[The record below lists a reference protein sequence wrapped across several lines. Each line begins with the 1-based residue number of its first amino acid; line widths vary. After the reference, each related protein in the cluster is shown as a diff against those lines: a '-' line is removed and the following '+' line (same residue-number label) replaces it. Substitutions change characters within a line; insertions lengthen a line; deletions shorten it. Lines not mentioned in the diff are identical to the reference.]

1 MRGQLAESIVLF
13 CALALAAG
21 ACGSEEATAP
31 TAGSAISTSTIDVPR
46 PGPTAPSAPAVS
58 APATSMAPEAQSTLP
73 PVATDSSTTVES
85 TDTAGV
91 PLAQILEPY
100 EAAALGSS
108 DFTAYRFDCRR
119 YTGERRSDW
128 QGWEFREIDRDR
140 VVGRGAVLSCGAR
153 TDPPADVG
161 SLDLVVLDDRGTTTG
176 WRVGSDGMGHVPVAS
191 EALLCREYMATE
203 DFGRAMEWMG
213 RSAPWSDDVLAFQW
227 AVAYWFL
234 EGEPD
239 RMDIDG
245 NGIPCELLF
254 DTAVVAEVWTSDSAP

>member
-1 MRGQLAESIVLF
+1 M
-13 CALALAAG
+13 
-21 ACGSEEATAP
+21 
-31 TAGSAISTSTIDVPR
+31 
-46 PGPTAPSAPAVS
+46 
-58 APATSMAPEAQSTLP
+58 
-73 PVATDSSTTVES
+73 ES

-91 PLAQILEPY
+91 PLARILEPY
-100 EAAALGSS
+100 EAAALESS
-108 DFTAYRFDCRR
+108 DFTAYRFDCRQ
-119 YTGERRSDW
+119 YTSERGSDG
-128 QGWEFREIDRDR
+128 QGWEFREIDRDQI
-140 VVGRGAVLSCGAR
+140 VGRGAVLSCGAR

-161 SLDLVVLDDRGTTTG
+161 SLDLVVLDDRGAATA
-176 WRVGSDGMGHVPVAS
+176 WRVGSDAMGHVPVAS

-203 DFGRAMEWMG
+203 EFGRAMEWMG

-254 DTAVVAEVWTSDSAP
+254 DTAVVAEVWAGDTSP